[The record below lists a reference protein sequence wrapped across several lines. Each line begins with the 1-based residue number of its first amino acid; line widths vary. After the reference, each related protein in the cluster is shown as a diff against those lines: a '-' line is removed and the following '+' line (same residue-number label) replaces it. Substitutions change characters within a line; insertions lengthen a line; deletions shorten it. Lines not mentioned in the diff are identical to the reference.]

1 MSERG
6 GARVEYFGPGMN
18 YGSQGLPSYL
28 LPSLPPYLPATH
40 HLSLP
45 PARRRDGGHIL
56 KREWPLCRENGGG
69 VREQS
74 REHHVRKLELARI
87 SLSDFPLRRF
97 SLVSPFLSFSVE
109 DGLNRSTDSTHLLGS
124 SDAQGRA
131 DEAPTDG
138 GTDTFVVNRRPRP
151 PP

>member
-1 MSERG
+1 M
-6 GARVEYFGPGMN
+6 
-18 YGSQGLPSYL
+18 
-28 LPSLPPYLPATH
+28 
-40 HLSLP
+40 
-45 PARRRDGGHIL
+45 
-56 KREWPLCRENGGG
+56 
-69 VREQS
+69 REQS